1 MKWSELAWDN
11 QKLVGEN
18 ALVVRQF
25 LAKRGEVLVFNNSG
39 FSVTGVGLRFY
50 VPDFGGNDAIVEAV

>member
-1 MKWSELAWDN
+1 
-11 QKLVGEN
+11 
-18 ALVVRQF
+18 

-50 VPDFGGNDAIVEAV
+50 VPDFEEGDAIVEAVYVELSVLDATENQAHRSSGTA